1 MGLNTG
7 KERKVLRLDT
17 EKLSNHHSCLVDC
30 LPPLGAAGWRSS
42 LRLLLLHV
50 VHMGSGSAC
59 SMSGTDVQAAV
70 LIRAQLPS

>member
-30 LPPLGAAGWRSS
+30 LPPLGETGWPSS